1 MSAAEVIAEIETLP
15 VAELVIIE
23 RAVRRLA
30 HPDIPEEV
38 WEGLEDMEDGR
49 GVDMETALYE
59 TPPPHILA
67 RCRRGT

>member
-38 WEGLEDMEDGR
+38 WAGFEDYEAGR
-49 GVDMETALYE
+49 LVEMDTVLREE
-59 TPPPHILA
+59 PPSSL
-67 RCRRGT
+67 R